1 MTNLL
6 NSYTLK
12 NSRRHVVENH
22 VKPAVLDRIGHDQ
35 YGCMPKLS
43 TTHALLNMVHEWSKA
58 TDGSGAEVRVVIL
71 DYKKA
76 FDLIDHSLLISK
88 LLQYFI
94 NPRIINWICDFL
106 TFKKQTP
113 KSKISR

>member
-1 MTNLL
+1 MD
-6 NSYTLK
+6 
-12 NSRRHVVENH
+12 H
-22 VKPAVLDRIGHDQ
+22 IGHDQ
-35 YGCMPKLS
+35 YGSMPKLS